1 MKGIFHALDAKFYDW
16 QLRAYSHIKD
26 SSAVLSAPTG
36 AGKTLVAYLWAGLLN
51 NDGSINPNPDA
62 SRIIFTAPIK
72 ALSNERY
79 LDLRR
84 MGFDVGLETGDFK
97 RNEGAPIIC
106 CTQEIYTMKY
116 ARIPGQKLIVDEFH
130 YIFTD
135 SSRARMY
142 IDGIRNTDPS
152 TQILVMSATLGGVK
166 SVGKYLSDICGRE
179 FVIHQARKRITELI
193 FQPNDPVKIHE
204 IHDALV
210 FLFSQRGVVDL
221 AGQIAQTRKRIPPES
236 VKRIDELAKILEVK
250 KTLPGIYKGV
260 GIYHGSMLPKEKLL
274 VEAAFRERL
283 LDVVCGTNALALG
296 VNLPAQYVIFAQLV
310 NYYNYMPITRNEFL
324 QMSGRA
330 GRKGLFDPGYV
341 TFIKDSGFECG
352 RFRTGVI
359 FRKLMD
365 KASEPAV
372 IRLSPSYGKL
382 LRGQVLTE
390 DEAIYIAEYS
400 LPSRKI
406 DAVMN
411 ELKLGMRKINSL
423 AKRMVKGSA
432 RPRFMKIL
440 AEIWYDEMEIE
451 ENLEMA
457 RLFLDEGNPSAVMAA
472 KLLIQYERNYL
483 QALLKVKRF
492 ANQLP
497 ASRRFRLMD
506 ELNKTVESI
515 DPTIYGFEEKLGEIE
530 AGVKNSAPAAE

>member
-1 MKGIFHALDAKFYDW
+1 MDTKFYDW
-16 QLRAYSHIKD
+16 QLRAYHHIKD

-36 AGKTLVAYLWAGLLN
+36 SGKTLVAYLWAGLLTFS
-51 NDGSINPNPDA
+51 GKINPNPNA

-79 LDLRR
+79 LDLRK
-84 MGFDVGLETGDFK
+84 MGFDVGIETGDFK
-97 RNEGAPIIC
+97 RNEGASIIC

-116 ARIPGQKLIVDEFH
+116 ARVPGQKLIVDEFH

-135 SSRARMY
+135 SSRARTY
-142 IDGIRNTDPS
+142 IDGIKDTDQS
-152 TQILVMSATLGGVK
+152 TEILVMSATLGGIK
-166 SVGKYLSDICGRE
+166 SVGKYLSDICQRE
-179 FVIHQARKRITELI
+179 FVIHSARKRVTELI
-193 FQPNDPVKIHE
+193 FQPNEPATLHE
-204 IHDALV
+204 IHDSLV

-221 AGQIAQTRKRIPPES
+221 ADQIARARKIIPPES

-341 TFIKDSGFECG
+341 TWLKDSEFECG
-352 RFRTGVI
+352 KFKTGKI
-359 FRKLMD
+359 FRQLMD

-372 IRLSPSYGKL
+372 IRLSPSYGRL
-382 LRGQVLTE
+382 LRRQVLIE
-390 DEAIYIAEYS
+390 DEAAYIAEYS
-400 LPSRKI
+400 LPSQKASAVLRELKAGMKKI
-406 DAVMN
+406 D
-411 ELKLGMRKINSL
+411 IL
-423 AKRMVKGSA
+423 ARRMARGAS
-432 RPRFMKIL
+432 RPRFMKVL

-457 RLFLDEGNPSAVMAA
+457 RLFADEGNPSALMAA
-472 KLLIQYERNYL
+472 KLIIQYERNYL

-497 ASRRFRLMD
+497 SSRRFRLMD
-506 ELNKTVESI
+506 ELNRTVDNI

-530 AGVKNSAPAAE
+530 AGQGGHDE

>member
-116 ARIPGQKLIVDEFH
+116 ARVPGQKLIVDEFH

-142 IDGIRNTDPS
+142 IDGIRNTDLS

-530 AGVKNSAPAAE
+530 AGVKKSAPAAE

>member
-116 ARIPGQKLIVDEFH
+116 ARVPGQKLIVDEFH

-142 IDGIRNTDPS
+142 IDGIRNTDLS

-260 GIYHGSMLPKEKLL
+260 GLYHGSMLPKEKLL

-515 DPTIYGFEEKLGEIE
+515 DPTIYGVEEKLGEIE